1 MALDFSGVR
10 WINNGEPFDAT
21 VLNRPLQDVVDILI
35 DEFDGRY
42 TNEQIDALVAD
53 ESLINAI
60 IFGS

>member
-10 WINNGEPFDAT
+10 WINNGEPLDAT
-21 VLNRPLQDVVDILI
+21 VLNRPLQDVVAILI
-35 DEFDGRY
+35 DEFDDRY